1 MKSSHSHTRSS
12 SSLSSDDEMAV
23 ARLND
28 TYDLIKVIGKGS
40 TAKVWLARYV
50 DDPSLQ
56 FAIKIMSSSYMKLKN
71 SRASINKEVEI
82 LSSLE
87 HDGIIQVYEY
97 GDDGV
102 VQYNN
107 KYITGQVYIV
117 MEYVEGQLL
126 FDTCKQLGCMG
137 EEVGRFFAKQILDQL
152 EYINSQN
159 VVHRDIKLENILVD
173 KNMNLKLADFGF
185 ATNHNICQLSTF
197 RGTQSYMAPEIRE
210 GKIYDGRQTDIFSFG
225 VVLFTVVVGY
235 FPFSTAD
242 MQD

>member
-56 FAIKIMSSSYMKLKN
+56 FAIKIMSSSYMTLKN

-102 VQYNN
+102 VEYNN
-107 KYITGQVYIV
+107 KYITRQVYIV

-137 EEVGRFFAKQILDQL
+137 EEVGRFFAK
-152 EYINSQN
+152 
-159 VVHRDIKLENILVD
+159 
-173 KNMNLKLADFGF
+173 
-185 ATNHNICQLSTF
+185 
-197 RGTQSYMAPEIRE
+197 
-210 GKIYDGRQTDIFSFG
+210 
-225 VVLFTVVVGY
+225 
-235 FPFSTAD
+235 
-242 MQD
+242 